1 MLRRLPLCL
10 AVVAVLVTAC
20 GEASGSSDVGPPLPL
35 VTVVEAFP
43 GLTFEKL
50 TGMYE
55 IPDGSGRFVVLEQ
68 EGRILLIDGDDVSV
82 FLDISA
88 VIKPEGTL
96 NSEEGLLGFTF
107 APDFATSGVAYVNY
121 TRPRPQRTVLSRF
134 TLDPATGV
142 LDPATVEV
150 ILEIDQPFW
159 NHNGG
164 GIAFGPD
171 GYLYVGRGDGGFGGE
186 PNPDNSAQDLS
197 SLRGKIL
204 RLDVS
209 GGGEGYRIPPDN
221 PFVNDATARPEVWA
235 YGLRNP
241 WRFAFDPATG
251 DLWAGDAGHE
261 RYEEIDIIL
270 PGLNYGWKVMEGDAC
285 MDGGCDK
292 TGLTAPV
299 IDYDHDDGNCV
310 VVGGLVYR
318 GDALPLDGVY
328 VYGDF
333 CSGRIF
339 GLRYEDGEIVQNGE
353 LADTELMIRSFASDS
368 AGNLYILS
376 GGLRSEP
383 GAVYRVVIAD

>member
-1 MLRRLPLCL
+1 MLSRLPLCL
-10 AVVAVLVTAC
+10 ALVAVLVTAC
-20 GEASGSSDVGPPLPL
+20 TDASGSGDVGPPLLP

-43 GLTFEKL
+43 GLTFEKP

-55 IPDGSGRFVVLEQ
+55 VPDGSGRFVVLEQ
-68 EGRILLIDGDDVSV
+68 EGRILLIDGNAVSV
-82 FLDISA
+82 FLDISG

-96 NSEEGLLGFTF
+96 NSEEGLLGFAF

-134 TLDPATGV
+134 TLDAATGV
-142 LDPATVEV
+142 LDPQSVEV

-186 PNPDNSAQDLS
+186 PNPDNSAQDLG

-209 GGGEGYRIPPDN
+209 GGDEGYRIPPDN
-221 PFVNDATARPEVWA
+221 PFVNEASARPEVWA

-241 WRFAFDPATG
+241 WRFAFDHATG

-270 PGLNYGWKVMEGDAC
+270 PGLNYGWKVMEGHAC

-292 TGLTAPV
+292 AGLTPPV
-299 IDYDHDDGNCV
+299 IDYDHDGGNCV

-318 GDALPLDGVY
+318 GSALPLDGVY

-339 GLRYEDGEIVQNGE
+339 GLRYEAGEVVQSDE
-353 LADTELMIRSFASDS
+353 LADTELMITSFASDS

-376 GGLRSEP
+376 RGSRDQP
-383 GAVYRVVIAD
+383 GAVYRVVLGE